1 MRRARLFQL
10 IKQMVLHLNRMM
22 QFPTELPGIGHP
34 DRPHRHHPQLDV
46 AHGQPGEPL
55 VAQHRVGLRIAH
67 QIPQHIT
74 RLRPS
79 NRKNSPLRGHVMTFD
94 ITHLGHLIGNRL
106 AQVIAVIGAPR
117 PRRDQIILIL
127 RQPHDGIFRPRRPC
141 PGQRIGQVNP
151 PHRGQL
157 VAGEPIQ
164 ESRCP
169 RPAHQ
174 MLSKGRG
181 INQPHPFANGFR
193 LVHRVL
199 PPAPAPERAAVMVAK
214 PLRRKI
220 IRPLPAVHLPEL
232 RPPRRLPIICRR
244 GPQRPTGRTFLI
256 RMVQDINVIVGFLV
270 LPRGIFRGHP
280 IAVALG
286 IEACHIDLGFALNHH
301 LRQIIAGAPRSG
313 DPKRKPFRQPHIP
326 QPRRW
331 SHQRITIRRVTNRP
345 VEIVLQP
352 AVLSRGDAVVHRH
365 ILIFDPLQIQLK
377 QIRPETIRHP
387 IFKPRRR
394 VLLIDP

>member
-1 MRRARLFQL
+1 
-10 IKQMVLHLNRMM
+10 
-22 QFPTELPGIGHP
+22 
-34 DRPHRHHPQLDV
+34 
-46 AHGQPGEPL
+46 
-55 VAQHRVGLRIAH
+55 
-67 QIPQHIT
+67 
-74 RLRPS
+74 
-79 NRKNSPLRGHVMTFD
+79 MTFD
-94 ITHLGHLIGNRL
+94 IADFRHLVGNRL
-106 AQVIAVIGAPR
+106 AQIVTVISTPCA
-117 PRRDQIILIL
+117 RRDKVVFIL
-127 RQPHDGIFRPRRPC
+127 RQPHDGIFRPRRPR
-141 PGQRIGQVNP
+141 PGQRIGQVDP

-157 VAGEPIQ
+157 VAGKPIQ

-181 INQPHPFANGFR
+181 INQPHPLANGFR

-199 PPAPAPERAAVMVAK
+199 PPAPAPKGPAVMVAK

-220 IRPLPAVHLPEL
+220 IRPLPAIHLPKL

-256 RMVQDINVIVGFLV
+256 RMVQNIHVVVGFLI

-280 IAVALG
+280 IAVAFR
-286 IEACHIDLGFALNHH
+286 IKARHIDLGLALNHH
-301 LRQIIAGAPRSG
+301 LSEVIARAPRSR
-313 DPKRKPFRQPHIP
+313 DPKRKPFRQPHVA
-326 QPRRW
+326 QARRRAD
-331 SHQRITIRRVTNRP
+331 QRITIGRITNRP

-352 AVLSRGDAVVHRH
+352 AILSRGDAVVHRH